1 MGQKDIVEKKL
12 EDYND
17 VFADIVNVLVFGGGD
32 RVQEDALEDADR
44 VSQYKADDSK
54 LHEQERDVMKY
65 WMDGDV
71 RLAVCGIEN
80 QTTVDAKMPVRIFGY
95 EGADYRSQYKKTRI
109 SPVVT
114 IVLYYG
120 TENRWDKPV
129 DLVDLVNI
137 PAGLEPYVN
146 NCHANV
152 IDVAWIPD
160 ELLGKFRSDF
170 GIVANFF
177 VNKRKDP
184 KYIPDDPCE
193 IKHVDAMLKFLRI
206 MTGDGT
212 YEQLLY
218 NPKFKKEGAN
228 MCSIVQN
235 LTEIGREE
243 GREEGLAE
251 GRMEG
256 RAEERLQAIQRFI
269 EKGFDKDF
277 VESMGYS
284 EEEYAQA
291 EQSLLVNA

>member
-1 MGQKDIVEKKL
+1 MGQKAHL
-12 EDYND
+12 
-17 VFADIVNVLVFGGGD
+17 
-32 RVQEDALEDADR
+32 DALEDADR
-44 VSQYKADDSK
+44 V
-54 LHEQERDVMKY
+54 
-65 WMDGDV
+65 
-71 RLAVCGIEN
+71 
-80 QTTVDAKMPVRIFGY
+80 
-95 EGADYRSQYKKTRI
+95 SQYKKTRI

-184 KYIPDDPCE
+184 KYIPDDPRE

-243 GREEGLAE
+243 GRA
-251 GRMEG
+251 EG
-256 RAEERLQAIQRFI
+256 RAEERRQIIQSFI

-277 VESMGYS
+277 VKSLGFS
-284 EEEYAQA
+284 EEEYAQV
-291 EQSLLVNA
+291 EQSLLIKA